1 VIATMSRRRPDS
13 SELDQTGGERTKV
26 KVRDLVK
33 VFGPSPEAAVQLLM
47 AGENA
52 DEIRSRTGNT
62 IAINRVS
69 FDITASE
76 TFVVMGLS
84 GSGKSTLIRCLNRL
98 LTPTSGTIEIDGQD
112 LLAMSDAEL
121 KLFRRKRAAMVFQH
135 FALLPHRTVLENV
148 ELGLKIQKLP
158 KVERRERAADV
169 LALVGLSSWERSRPR
184 ELSGG
189 MQQRVGLARA
199 LATDPDILL
208 MDEPFSA
215 LDPLI
220 RRDMQDE
227 LVELQRRLRKTIIF
241 ITHDI
246 AEALKLGDRVAVM
259 RRGEIVQV
267 ASPAELVGLPADDY
281 VANFIRG
288 VDRASIIR
296 LGSIVS
302 VAVRARTSEPLPQP
316 AQAGQVV
323 FVVDDADR
331 PIGVSTAN
339 SNAAHGRETAAA
351 RDEEFVQ
358 LSVAADLR
366 AAFPACACGVPI
378 AVVDEDRRLIGTV
391 RPSDVFA
398 ALLDQG
404 AATGGFPHA

>member
-1 VIATMSRRRPDS
+1 MIATMSRRRPDS

-259 RRGEIVQV
+259 RRGEIIQV

-302 VAVRARTSEPLPQP
+302 VAVRARAGEPLPP

-331 PIGVSTAN
+331 PIGVSTGN